1 VREEER
7 EKQQDLHARLRTI
20 QDELQVEEESVSAAK
35 QSLERLIAR
44 REEKALDLAQIHARR
59 SAIEVELQETEVSV
73 LEDNYVNLINT
84 RDELVHSLR

>member
-1 VREEER
+1 MREEER

-20 QDELQVEEESVSAAK
+20 QDELQVEEESASAAK

-73 LEDNYVNLINT
+73 LEDNYINLKIIES
-84 RDELVHSLR
+84 ELVRSLH

>member
-1 VREEER
+1 MREEER

-73 LEDNYVNLINT
+73 LKDITSNLRI
-84 RDELVHSLR
+84 LRQN

>member
-1 VREEER
+1 M
-7 EKQQDLHARLRTI
+7 HARLRTI
-20 QDELQVEEESVSAAK
+20 QDELQVEEESASAAK

-73 LEDNYVNLINT
+73 LEDNYINLKIIES
-84 RDELVHSLR
+84 ELVRSLH